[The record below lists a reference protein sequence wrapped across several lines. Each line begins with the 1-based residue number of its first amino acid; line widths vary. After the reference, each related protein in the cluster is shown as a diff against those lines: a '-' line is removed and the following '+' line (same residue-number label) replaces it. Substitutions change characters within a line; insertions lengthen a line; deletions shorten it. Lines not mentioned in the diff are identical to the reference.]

1 MLNFFFFK
9 VTTSA
14 LEVKCF
20 PFCRILFSLARAF
33 AAHHA
38 KSFVP
43 AFFVSNDHLIGNLD
57 SGKRNNRFGEKSRK
71 SLEFWIQ
78 KSVGSLVAVGA
89 RSYGK
94 IGNSEQC
101 IQRFHSGDKHLQTYG
116 NKRKFLHKKRDQ
128 LPQDWF
134 GTQTWLPFYCFG
146 TPIWPPW
153 RHVKTLHYL
162 VGGRHTPNPTL
173 HPSDVSS

>member
-1 MLNFFFFK
+1 M
-9 VTTSA
+9 
-14 LEVKCF
+14 KCF
-20 PFCRILFSLARAF
+20 PFWSNLIQSRPCVCSAPCKKLCSC
-33 AAHHA
+33 
-38 KSFVP
+38 V
-43 AFFVSNDHLIGNLD
+43 FVSNDHLIGNLD

-146 TPIWPPW
+146 TPIWPP
-153 RHVKTLHYL
+153 
-162 VGGRHTPNPTL
+162 
-173 HPSDVSS
+173 